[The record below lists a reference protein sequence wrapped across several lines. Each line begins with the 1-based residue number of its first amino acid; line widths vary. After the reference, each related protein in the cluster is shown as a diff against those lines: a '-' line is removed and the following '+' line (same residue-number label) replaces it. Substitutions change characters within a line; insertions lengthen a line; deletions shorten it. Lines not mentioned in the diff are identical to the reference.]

1 MHKFLRV
8 LLPVLLLILGL
19 GVLLYPRISS
29 YINARHSSQAIQS
42 FTQQVQQIE
51 DDLLQRQL
59 DLARAY
65 NKTLTTVTPDLSAE
79 ADPEYDRILNFD
91 GGMMGYLSIP
101 ALDADLPIY
110 HGVGTVALNKGVGH
124 MPQSAFPIGGTG
136 NHSVLVGHT
145 GLPKAKL
152 FTDLNKLRI
161 GDRFSITIADQ
172 TLTYAVDQIKTVL
185 PSEVEDLK
193 PVPGQDYCTLVTCTP
208 YGVNSHRLL
217 VRGSRVTDAG
227 MP

>member
-8 LLPVLLLILGL
+8 FLPVLLLISGL
-19 GVLLYPRISS
+19 AILLYPRISS
-29 YINARHSSQAIQS
+29 AINARHSSRAIQS
-42 FTQQVQQIE
+42 FTQQVQQSG

-65 NKTLTTVTPDLSAE
+65 NQKLAAVTPDLSAE
-79 ADPEYDRILNFD
+79 AAPEYSSILNFD

-101 ALDADLPIY
+101 AIQVELPIY
-110 HGVGTVALNKGVGH
+110 HGVGTVVLSKGVGH

-136 NHSVLVGHT
+136 NHAVLVGHT
-145 GLPKAKL
+145 GLPKARL
-152 FTDLNKLRI
+152 FTDLNKLRA
-161 GDRFSITIADQ
+161 GDLFYITVADL
-172 TLTYAVDQIKTVL
+172 TLTYRVDQIKTVL
-185 PSEVEDLK
+185 PSVVEDLQ

-217 VRGSRVTDAG
+217 VRGARVEDAA
-227 MP
+227 